1 MLNITAKRI
10 TTTMKAL
17 LVTFDKY
24 PNLDAGAVRIHM
36 FAKILQEA
44 GYETFVISMGKSTHN
59 RMILEN
65 DGINHISYRGD
76 SSNTIAKAMYYL
88 EYPIRLYKYLMKA
101 NVDLIIHTQIDESS
115 LRIIQEYGK
124 RKKIPVLYDGVEW
137 YSESQFLN
145 GKKARGYKQNNRYNV
160 ELIQKPEAV
169 IAISSYLRDHFMMRN
184 IQTVQIP
191 VIMDV
196 ASTYIEKSPVG
207 DQVKILYA
215 GSPGKKDYLVNVLD
229 GLALLNEEERKKIQ
243 LPIAGCTK
251 EQLVD
256 ICGVN
261 RSVLESV
268 NKSLRILGRISREQ
282 VLEEYKN
289 ADFSVLIRPV
299 KERYAQAGFPTK
311 FVESMCCSTP
321 VICNITS
328 DLGMYARDEINSIIV
343 NDISSDE
350 IAKALRRVIS
360 FSYEEKSAM
369 RINARKTATEC
380 FDYKIYADDF
390 MTFVN
395 QLKAR

>member
-1 MLNITAKRI
+1 
-10 TTTMKAL
+10 MKAL

-101 NVDLIIHTQIDESS
+101 MVDLIIHTQIDESS

-196 ASTYIEKSPVG
+196 ASSYIEKSPVG

-243 LPIAGCTK
+243 LTIAGCTK

>member
-1 MLNITAKRI
+1 
-10 TTTMKAL
+10 MKAL

-59 RMILEN
+59 RMISEN

-160 ELIQKPEAV
+160 KLIQKPEAV

-243 LPIAGCTK
+243 LTIAGCTK

-268 NKSLRILGRISREQ
+268 NKSLRILGRILREQ

-328 DLGMYARDEINSIIV
+328 DLGMYARDGINSIIV

-360 FSYEEKSAM
+360 LSYEEKSAM

>member
-1 MLNITAKRI
+1 
-10 TTTMKAL
+10 MKAL

-24 PNLDAGAVRIHM
+24 PDLDAGAVRIHM
-36 FAKILQEA
+36 CAKILQEA

-243 LPIAGCTK
+243 LTIAGCTK

>member
-24 PNLDAGAVRIHM
+24 PDLDAGAVRVHM

-59 RMILEN
+59 RMTLEN

-76 SSNTIAKAMYYL
+76 SSNTIVKAMYYL
-88 EYPIRLYKYLMKA
+88 EYPIRLYKYLMKE

-115 LRIIQEYGK
+115 LRIIQKYSK
-124 RKKIPVLYDGVEW
+124 RKKIPVLYDSVEW
-137 YSESQFLN
+137 YSESEFSN
-145 GKKARGYKQNNRYNV
+145 GKKARGYKQNDRYNV
-160 ELIQKPEAV
+160 KLIQKPEAV
-169 IAISSYLRDHFMMRN
+169 IAISSYLRDHFMTRN

-196 ASTYIEKSPVG
+196 TSTYIEKSPVG
-207 DQVKILYA
+207 NQVKILYA

-243 LPIAGCTK
+243 LTIAGCTK

-328 DLGMYARDEINSIIV
+328 DLGMYARDGINSIIV

-360 FSYEEKSAM
+360 LSYEEKSAM

-395 QLKAR
+395 QLKA

>member
-243 LPIAGCTK
+243 LTIAGCTK

>member
-1 MLNITAKRI
+1 
-10 TTTMKAL
+10 MKAL

-24 PNLDAGAVRIHM
+24 PDLDAGAVRIHM
-36 FAKILQEA
+36 CAKILQEA

-101 NVDLIIHTQIDESS
+101 NVNLIIHTQIDESS

-243 LPIAGCTK
+243 LTIAGCTK

>member
-1 MLNITAKRI
+1 
-10 TTTMKAL
+10 MKAL

-243 LPIAGCTK
+243 LTIAGCTK

>member
-1 MLNITAKRI
+1 
-10 TTTMKAL
+10 MKAL

-243 LPIAGCTK
+243 LTIAGCTK

-299 KERYAQAGFPTK
+299 KEGYAQAGFPTK

>member
-1 MLNITAKRI
+1 
-10 TTTMKAL
+10 MKAL

-59 RMILEN
+59 RMISEN

-243 LPIAGCTK
+243 LTIAGCTK

-268 NKSLRILGRISREQ
+268 NKSLRILGRILREQ

-328 DLGMYARDEINSIIV
+328 DLGMYARDGINSIIV

-360 FSYEEKSAM
+360 LSYEEKSAM

>member
-1 MLNITAKRI
+1 
-10 TTTMKAL
+10 MKAL

-24 PNLDAGAVRIHM
+24 PDLDAGAVRIHM

-65 DGINHISYRGD
+65 DGINHISFRGD
-76 SSNTIAKAMYYL
+76 SSNTIVKAMYYL

-101 NVDLIIHTQIDESS
+101 NVNLIIHTQIDESS

-124 RKKIPVLYDGVEW
+124 RKKIPVLYDSVEW

-169 IAISSYLRDHFMMRN
+169 IAISSYLRDHFMTRN

-229 GLALLNEEERKKIQ
+229 GLALLNEEEREKIQ
-243 LPIAGCTK
+243 LTIAGCTK

-321 VICNITS
+321 VLCNITS
-328 DLGMYARDEINSIIV
+328 DLGEYAKDEFNSVILDEI
-343 NDISSDE
+343 DPE
-350 IAKALRRVIS
+350 HIARSFRRVTHMS
-360 FSYEEKSAM
+360 PELKMNM
-369 RINARKTATEC
+369 RKNARNTAVEK
-380 FDYKIYADDF
+380 FDYHHFSITLLDF
-390 MTFVN
+390 IQKCNT
-395 QLKAR
+395 LYR